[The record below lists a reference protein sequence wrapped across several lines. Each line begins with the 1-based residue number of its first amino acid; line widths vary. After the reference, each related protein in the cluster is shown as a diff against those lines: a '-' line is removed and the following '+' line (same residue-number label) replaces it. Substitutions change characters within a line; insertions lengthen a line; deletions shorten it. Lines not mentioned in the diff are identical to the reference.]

1 MISLIVAFIISLVN
15 ACAAGRFIW
24 KWRDSILLSIGRPA
38 YVFLAFSSLMLSG
51 LSLAWVV
58 CLLPPLNAPDSPYNL
73 GYGGAPYGLQYEL
86 YPEAVGIFVALQWIL
101 LGYARLRVGRVN
113 GSSINVMD
121 ATRRGGQ
128 PYISNFMLWG
138 LATWVVLLTVV
149 VMDSLGWDLLIQT
162 PLPPDAYRRAEVSG
176 VQGGGLAALSQL
188 TGYLL
193 ILSSVVFI
201 YCGWVA
207 KRWGV
212 AVVIGLFSSL
222 PFFAIASR
230 GLSVIWLT
238 LWLLLLAKIA
248 RSGRM
253 ALVFGIPWTIV
264 AVVIMIMPLS
274 MRRLENAGVLFII
287 RQAPSLVAE
296 AFSDDENSTI
306 LAISNASTMMPLL
319 VESLARREGG
329 DDLANTL
336 SVGYRQRM
344 LSPLPSF
351 IDGYSSEYNVEKP
364 KINPYTPYSTLGE
377 LVAVFG
383 YVGVGIY
390 AALLLLALEVCVFVR
405 RRHSA
410 RPFFAMAVA
419 IGMLCFVMFSTAYQT
434 RASTRVLYFVL
445 YVVVLMNFVPRFA
458 NNKRGIV

>member
-1 MISLIVAFIISLVN
+1 
-15 ACAAGRFIW
+15 
-24 KWRDSILLSIGRPA
+24 
-38 YVFLAFSSLMLSG
+38 
-51 LSLAWVV
+51 
-58 CLLPPLNAPDSPYNL
+58 
-73 GYGGAPYGLQYEL
+73 
-86 YPEAVGIFVALQWIL
+86 
-101 LGYARLRVGRVN
+101 
-113 GSSINVMD
+113 
-121 ATRRGGQ
+121 
-128 PYISNFMLWG
+128 
-138 LATWVVLLTVV
+138 
-149 VMDSLGWDLLIQT
+149 
-162 PLPPDAYRRAEVSG
+162 